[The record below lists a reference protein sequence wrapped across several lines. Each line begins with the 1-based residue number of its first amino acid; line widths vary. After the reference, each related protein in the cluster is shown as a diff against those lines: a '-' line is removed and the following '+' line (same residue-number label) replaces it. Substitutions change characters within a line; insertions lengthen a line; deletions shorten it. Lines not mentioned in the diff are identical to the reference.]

1 MEMRAGTKRDDIVQQ
16 RLWMRHMAGWRQV
29 TALIFALLIA
39 SFFMAGCTERGDDE
53 EAGGKLQNQ
62 EIGEYALIVGDTIFE
77 LDASPEFGDE
87 KESYLMEE
95 FAEEFPFPASRV
107 YRDEMLEIRVF
118 TGTADHTEED
128 SGESLLDDEAE
139 RIYLIRAKE
148 GETARGIG
156 IGDSLSEVKEV
167 YPEAVFFS
175 GSVINQT
182 GEQLENTRIYRF
194 YKEDDETN
202 NYIDFYMSRTAPE
215 GAEKENAGK
224 LWHVTML
231 EISDALDASREVQE
245 EGILGDTQVHIEML
259 DNRNTRI
266 FRENEDGSEEEIF
279 LFSGSIEQADLDNDL
294 LPELLCYGSQSNRK
308 TLMVID
314 QIDGEI
320 AAVDVN
326 ESLGSTFSDYAGQ
339 IANIQEQY
347 RNCILAGF
355 EQTGGQLRSELYD
368 YHDGKFTYRNTLEDA
383 LQK

>member
-1 MEMRAGTKRDDIVQQ
+1 
-16 RLWMRHMAGWRQV
+16 
-29 TALIFALLIA
+29 
-39 SFFMAGCTERGDDE
+39 
-53 EAGGKLQNQ
+53 
-62 EIGEYALIVGDTIFE
+62 
-77 LDASPEFGDE
+77 
-87 KESYLMEE
+87 
-95 FAEEFPFPASRV
+95 
-107 YRDEMLEIRVF
+107 
-118 TGTADHTEED
+118 
-128 SGESLLDDEAE
+128 
-139 RIYLIRAKE
+139 
-148 GETARGIG
+148 
-156 IGDSLSEVKEV
+156 
-167 YPEAVFFS
+167 
-175 GSVINQT
+175 
-182 GEQLENTRIYRF
+182 
-194 YKEDDETN
+194 
-202 NYIDFYMSRTAPE
+202 MSRTAPE